1 MLLYTPHAILPNALV
16 HDFLLSKKCQ
26 GKQVV
31 KVFRHNIMPSQLFFL
46 LLYDIRS
53 QTKNNTD
60 MENNLLSLMETRRSV
75 RAFDAEKTVPE
86 TLIQQVVRAG
96 EYAPTGHGAQ
106 SPRIVVITNE
116 AVREQLSHLNAQV
129 MGVKSDPFYHAPV
142 YILVLADK
150 SCPTYVYDGSLVLG
164 NMMNAAHAL
173 GLGSCWIHRAKE
185 VFAMPEGKDLL
196 KSWGIEGDYEGIG
209 HLALGYAAKPAHE
222 AKPRKEDYTVWV
234 R

>member
-1 MLLYTPHAILPNALV
+1 
-16 HDFLLSKKCQ
+16 
-26 GKQVV
+26 
-31 KVFRHNIMPSQLFFL
+31 
-46 LLYDIRS
+46 
-53 QTKNNTD
+53 
-60 MENNLLSLMETRRSV
+60 MENNLLKLMETRRSV
-75 RAFDAEKTVPE
+75 RIFDGEKPVDE
-86 TLIQQVVRAG
+86 QLIRQVVRAG

-116 AVREQLSHLNAQV
+116 AVREQLSHLNAEV

-142 YILVLADK
+142 FILVLADK
-150 SCPTYVYDGSLVLG
+150 SCPTYLYDGTLVLG

-185 VFAMPEGKDLL
+185 VFAMPEGKALL

-222 AKPRKEDYTVWV
+222 PKPRKDDYTIWV
-234 R
+234 K